1 MTVFRVKKGLDH
13 NATKLVHRWQFVS
26 DKIDNGLFMRLL
38 IQPISSR
45 TQKECENNSSNIHF
59 IVSSISSPK
68 AQAQTLGK
76 QKGLNNSVK
85 AILVFGDSTVD
96 PGNNNHIGTIF
107 KSNFLPYGRDFPNQV
122 PTGRFCNGRL
132 ATDFIARY
140 VGVKEYLP
148 PYLDST
154 LSIDELLGGVSFAS
168 AGSGFD
174 PLTPLISNV
183 ISLPKQLEY
192 FKEYQARLEM
202 VIGKKRTK
210 NLINNALYLV
220 SAGTNDFVMNYFAM
234 PIRRKSYSLPSYMEL
249 LLQQVQQFVQG
260 LMDQG
265 ARRIGV
271 VGLPP
276 MGCLPMVITLNSDNA
291 ILQRGCV
298 DYFSSVSK
306 QHNMLLQLNLKTI
319 QIGLEELGGRIV
331 YLDVHGPLSDMI
343 VQGPKFDFDEVSSG
357 CCGTGL
363 LEASFLCNSKSY
375 ICSDAS
381 KYVFWDS
388 IHPTEKTY
396 KLLFYSIRSQID
408 FLIKD

>member
-1 MTVFRVKKGLDH
+1 F
-13 NATKLVHRWQFVS
+13 F
-26 DKIDNGLFMRLL
+26 F
-38 IQPISSR
+38 
-45 TQKECENNSSNIHF
+45 
-59 IVSSISSPK
+59 
-68 AQAQTLGK
+68 
-76 QKGLNNSVK
+76 
-85 AILVFGDSTVD
+85 
-96 PGNNNHIGTIF
+96 
-107 KSNFLPYGRDFPNQV
+107 
-122 PTGRFCNGRL
+122 
-132 ATDFIARY
+132 
-140 VGVKEYLP
+140 
-148 PYLDST
+148 
-154 LSIDELLGGVSFAS
+154 LGGVNLFL
-168 AGSGFD
+168 FQ
-174 PLTPLISNV
+174 NV

-306 QHNMLLQLNLKTI
+306 QHNMLLQLKLKTI

-396 KLLFYSIRSQID
+396 KLLFDSIRSQID

>member
-1 MTVFRVKKGLDH
+1 MCSSLKHFFTLF
-13 NATKLVHRWQFVS
+13 HR
-26 DKIDNGLFMRLL
+26 LFLL
-38 IQPISSR
+38 QL
-45 TQKECENNSSNIHF
+45 F
-59 IVSSISSPK
+59 LYVLMMMSISSPK

-140 VGVKEYLP
+140 VGIKEYLP

-220 SAGTNDFVMNYFAM
+220 SAGTNDFVINYFAM

-396 KLLFYSIRSQID
+396 KLLFDSIRSQID